1 MAFSGMAREMH
12 CFLQPQRQEACMKKI
27 LSGCAAALLA
37 TTSLPALAATVES
50 VFILG
55 SGNLFEDYS
64 GEVVM
69 RNIGT
74 PSAPVM
80 TVVTTGSFL
89 IGDLL
94 VNNFTLERVNSTNI
108 GVGSPINEMTGIGVL
123 RILSKVPEPP
133 PFGSP
138 PGLYARYELGPVAP
152 AEFIAAS
159 ALASGT
165 SGVASVSPGTM
176 VQFYEDASQNYTS
189 ASATLGFASAM
200 DGILRLELGFNGSAD
215 EYRREIMPD
224 DLAGFTT
231 GLRGVDVGDFFYNYS
246 IISETFIHGF
256 QDLPGLDVE
265 FTGSGNLYRASTA
278 SPFPIEDSMTFGFF
292 PREVAVPE
300 PATVALLGAF
310 LLGLGW
316 RSGRRAH
323 PGPALR

>member
-1 MAFSGMAREMH
+1 MTG
-12 CFLQPQRQEACMKKI
+12 I
-27 LSGCAAALLA
+27 LSRCAAALLA
-37 TTSLPALAATVES
+37 TAALPAVAAPVEG

-64 GEVVM
+64 GEIVI

-80 TVVTTGSFL
+80 TVVTSGSFL
-89 IGDLL
+89 VGDLL

-108 GVGSPINEMTGIGVL
+108 GVGSPINELTGIGVL
-123 RILSKVPEPP
+123 RITSKVPEPP

-138 PGLYARYELGPVAP
+138 PGLYARYELGPVSP

-165 SGVASVSPGTM
+165 AGVPSVTPGTM

-189 ASATLGFASAM
+189 ASATLGFASAI
-200 DGILRLELGFNGSAD
+200 DGILRLELGFNGSTD
-215 EYRREIMPD
+215 EFRREIMPD
-224 DLAGFTT
+224 DLEGFTT

-246 IISETFIHGF
+246 IISETFIHSF

-278 SPFPIEDSMTFGFF
+278 SPSPIEDSMTFGFF
-292 PREVAVPE
+292 PREVDVPE
-300 PATVALLGAF
+300 PGSIALLGAF
-310 LLGLGW
+310 LLGLG
-316 RSGRRAH
+316 RQARQGRAR
-323 PGPALR
+323 R

>member
-1 MAFSGMAREMH
+1 
-12 CFLQPQRQEACMKKI
+12 
-27 LSGCAAALLA
+27 
-37 TTSLPALAATVES
+37 
-50 VFILG
+50 
-55 SGNLFEDYS
+55 
-64 GEVVM
+64 
-69 RNIGT
+69 
-74 PSAPVM
+74 
-80 TVVTTGSFL
+80 
-89 IGDLL
+89 
-94 VNNFTLERVNSTNI
+94 
-108 GVGSPINEMTGIGVL
+108 
-123 RILSKVPEPP
+123 
-133 PFGSP
+133 
-138 PGLYARYELGPVAP
+138 
-152 AEFIAAS
+152 
-159 ALASGT
+159 
-165 SGVASVSPGTM
+165 M
-176 VQFYEDASQNYTS
+176 VQFYEDPAKNYTS

-215 EYRREIMPD
+215 EFRVEIMPD

-323 PGPALR
+323 PGPAMR